1 MAFYSLAKTLESGQ
15 GNDSDSLKT
24 IQPLSQK
31 KPFNHLITES
41 LGRKGLYLRIKK
53 TICINLWQFVGQIC
67 SNRAQ
72 PIPFGGGRQIDEHFF
87 RPVITANSFP
97 EKSYK
102 VNKQT
107 WNSCGHFFSLGILK
121 NDTNC

>member
-24 IQPLSQK
+24 IWPLSQK

-53 TICINLWQFVGQIC
+53 QFVSISGNLWG
-67 SNRAQ
+67 
-72 PIPFGGGRQIDEHFF
+72 
-87 RPVITANSFP
+87 
-97 EKSYK
+97 KSVRIGLSRYHL
-102 VNKQT
+102 VAAARLMST
-107 WNSCGHFFSLGILK
+107 FSALL
-121 NDTNC
+121 